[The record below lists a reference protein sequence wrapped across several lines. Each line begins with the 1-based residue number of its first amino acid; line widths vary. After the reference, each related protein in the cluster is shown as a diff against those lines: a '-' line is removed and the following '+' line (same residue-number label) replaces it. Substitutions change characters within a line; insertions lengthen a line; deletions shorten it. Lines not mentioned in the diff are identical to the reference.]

1 VSSGELAQARN
12 PDPSFAID
20 TADVSSVG
28 RTFQLL
34 RVALNLDFT
43 GRGAPRARAAA
54 AAPAPSLR
62 CPSRSIEEEPAL
74 ATSPR

>member
-34 RVALNLDFT
+34 RVALDLDFT
-43 GRGAPRARAAA
+43 GRGAPRARA